1 MVDTTIIKPN
11 LQFELCVT
19 QMMTSEE
26 LQILT
31 LLYQPII
38 GPQAVSLYITLNT
51 LANKSSSSLF
61 THHLLLQVLNVGV
74 EELLALRYKLEAVG
88 LIQVYVTE
96 ENHHLIYYLKKPMQ
110 SKAFFNDGIINVF
123 LNLKV
128 GNSDYQQLKQLF
140 IQDIPKIEGTNIS
153 KPFNEV
159 FDTTVLMR
167 SSANLE
173 ASPLPQHP
181 DGQRGVKLELA
192 FDQELLFALLKQ
204 FGMDEQ
210 LLSDK
215 LLDQINKTAFL
226 YKLDEHELARL
237 IFDALDSDGF
247 VNLDTFR
254 KQAKQ
259 YFQFLNKG
267 KPIEVVEMP
276 KINQPS
282 PGMDEE
288 KVILSKEKQ
297 LLVHLSQNPLDFLRF
312 KQHQKEPVPAD
323 RQLVEWLVLDQ
334 MMPDGVVN
342 VLVDYVLNISD
353 GRLPKQLVEK
363 IAGEWQ
369 RKEIDTTEKAIAQ
382 VRATLKAKQKREL
395 EKTMPAAK
403 KVYPKTTRVVRQE
416 QVPDWL
422 KTANQPKQEKKQL
435 SEEDLQKIE
444 RMKKLQSQ
452 LLNQKG

>member
-1 MVDTTIIKPN
+1 
-11 LQFELCVT
+11 
-19 QMMTSEE
+19 
-26 LQILT
+26 
-31 LLYQPII
+31 
-38 GPQAVSLYITLNT
+38 
-51 LANKSSSSLF
+51 
-61 THHLLLQVLNVGV
+61 
-74 EELLALRYKLEAVG
+74 
-88 LIQVYVTE
+88 
-96 ENHHLIYYLKKPMQ
+96 
-110 SKAFFNDGIINVF
+110 
-123 LNLKV
+123 
-128 GNSDYQQLKQLF
+128 
-140 IQDIPKIEGTNIS
+140 
-153 KPFNEV
+153 
-159 FDTTVLMR
+159 
-167 SSANLE
+167 
-173 ASPLPQHP
+173 
-181 DGQRGVKLELA
+181 
-192 FDQELLFALLKQ
+192 
-204 FGMDEQ
+204 
-210 LLSDK
+210 
-215 LLDQINKTAFL
+215 
-226 YKLDEHELARL
+226 
-237 IFDALDSDGF
+237 
-247 VNLDTFR
+247 
-254 KQAKQ
+254 
-259 YFQFLNKG
+259 
-267 KPIEVVEMP
+267 MP

>member
-1 MVDTTIIKPN
+1 
-11 LQFELCVT
+11 
-19 QMMTSEE
+19 
-26 LQILT
+26 
-31 LLYQPII
+31 
-38 GPQAVSLYITLNT
+38 
-51 LANKSSSSLF
+51 
-61 THHLLLQVLNVGV
+61 
-74 EELLALRYKLEAVG
+74 
-88 LIQVYVTE
+88 
-96 ENHHLIYYLKKPMQ
+96 
-110 SKAFFNDGIINVF
+110 
-123 LNLKV
+123 
-128 GNSDYQQLKQLF
+128 
-140 IQDIPKIEGTNIS
+140 
-153 KPFNEV
+153 
-159 FDTTVLMR
+159 
-167 SSANLE
+167 
-173 ASPLPQHP
+173 
-181 DGQRGVKLELA
+181 
-192 FDQELLFALLKQ
+192 
-204 FGMDEQ
+204 MDEQ

-382 VRATLKAKQKREL
+382 VRATLKSE
-395 EKTMPAAK
+395 AK
-403 KVYPKTTRVVRQE
+403 KRTRKN
-416 QVPDWL
+416 D
-422 KTANQPKQEKKQL
+422 A
-435 SEEDLQKIE
+435 SSQKSISKDDT
-444 RMKKLQSQ
+444 RRSSRTSS
-452 LLNQKG
+452 

>member
-1 MVDTTIIKPN
+1 MIKPN
-11 LQFELCVT
+11 TEFELCVT

-38 GPQAVSLYITLNT
+38 GSVAVSLYMTLNT
-51 LANKSSSSLF
+51 LASKSSPSLF
-61 THHLLLQVLNVGV
+61 SHHLLLQVLNVGV
-74 EELLALRYKLEAVG
+74 EDLLALRYKLEAVG

-96 ENHHLIYYLKKPMQ
+96 EDHHLTYYLKKPMQ
-110 SKAFFNDGIINVF
+110 AKAFFNDGIINVF

-128 GNSDYQQLKQLF
+128 GNHDYQQLKQLF
-140 IQDIPKIEGTNIS
+140 VQELPHIQGQNIS

-167 SSANLE
+167 SSATLQ
-173 ASPLPQHP
+173 ASPLPTVADNQK
-181 DGQRGVKLELA
+181 GVKLELA

-204 FGMDEQ
+204 FGMDDQ
-210 LLSDK
+210 ILSDK
-215 LLDQINKTAFL
+215 LLDQINKIAFL

-237 IFDALDSDGF
+237 IFDALDTDGF
-247 VNLDTFR
+247 VNLEVFR

-276 KINQPS
+276 KTKQEAPL
-282 PGMDEE
+282 MDETQAA
-288 KVILSKEKQ
+288 LSKEKQ
-297 LLVHLSQNPLDFLRF
+297 LLVHLSQNPIDFLRF
-312 KQHQKEPVPAD
+312 KYHLKEPVPAD
-323 RQLVEWLVLDQ
+323 RQLVEWLMVDQ
-334 MMPDGVVN
+334 QMAPGVVN
-342 VLVDYVLNISD
+342 VLIDYVLNISD

-369 RKEIDTTEKAIAQ
+369 RKEINTTEKAMVQ
-382 VRATLKAKQKREL
+382 VKTMLKAKQKREI
-395 EKTMPAAK
+395 EKTMPAAA
-403 KVYPKTTRVVRQE
+403 KVYPKTARVVRQE

-422 KTANQPKQEKKQL
+422 KANAQRVEEKKSL
-435 SEEDLQKIE
+435 TDDDLQKIE
-444 RMKKLQSQ
+444 RMKQLQSQ